1 MRRRRIALISSLV
14 LFGFLS
20 LAAAAGL
27 VIHRLLSSPLFAY
40 RPPPT
45 PPQLKQARVVLGD
58 SFLSRSQFVE
68 TGKGLLEE
76 ALKGP
81 GIGSINDIAIREL
94 DPHRGLDIV
103 IAGREGAMV
112 VDRNGAKRS
121 QIKYDFETAEIR
133 LGPFRITKTYNM
145 IGDIQIVDIDGDG
158 GCQYL
163 ARGGFEGAALFDY
176 QGRRVWSYRKND
188 KDRGSREN
196 VTVGDLNGD
205 GMAEFIVSSNGIE
218 AFDKYGTR
226 LWQRPAEYGPSQ
238 IEVVDIDG
246 TGKKKI
252 VSIGSKLEIRDES
265 GNEIKSIDTP
275 SGYVGKFSLCTMPN
289 TKIPT
294 ILALNDG
301 YLWLIGFDGNAVAKF
316 DAPLSEFPDVV
327 EKTPYGQFGTITY
340 RAKGV
345 WVKLGKDQ
353 QEHLAVINQFA
364 ALDRSV
370 LYIYTPSGTLAYQ
383 EVLPE
388 ECASIAAL
396 PPENDRDSQEFL
408 VGGSRTVWRYR
419 AK

>member
-1 MRRRRIALISSLV
+1 M
-14 LFGFLS
+14 
-20 LAAAAGL
+20 
-27 VIHRLLSSPLFAY
+27 
-40 RPPPT
+40 
-45 PPQLKQARVVLGD
+45 
-58 SFLSRSQFVE
+58 
-68 TGKGLLEE
+68 EE

-81 GIGSINDIAIREL
+81 GIGSISDIAIREL

-121 QIKYDFETAEIR
+121 QIRYDFETGEIR
-133 LGPFRITKTYNM
+133 LGPFRIRKTYNA

-163 ARGGFEGAALFDY
+163 ARGGFEGAALFDH

-218 AFDKYGTR
+218 AFDRYGKQ
-226 LWQRPAEYGPSQ
+226 LWQRAAEYGPSQ

-265 GNEIKSIDTP
+265 GNEIKSVDSP
-275 SGYVGKFSLCTMPN
+275 AGYVGKFSLCVMPN
-289 TKIPT
+289 TKTPNI
-294 ILALNDG
+294 IAVNNG
-301 YLWLIGFDGNAVAKF
+301 YLWLIDFDGNAVAKF
-316 DAPLSEFPDVV
+316 NAPLSEFPDVV
-327 EKTPYGQFGTITY
+327 EKTPYGESGTITY
-340 RAKGV
+340 KAKSV
-345 WVKLGKDQ
+345 WVRLAKDQ
-353 QEHLAVINQFA
+353 PAYLAVINEFA
-364 ALDRSV
+364 AVDRSV
-370 LYIYTPSGTLAYQ
+370 LYVYSSSGKLAYQ

-388 ECASIAAL
+388 ECSSIATL
-396 PPENDRDSQEFL
+396 PPENGIGTQDFL
-408 VGGSRTVWRYR
+408 VGGSRTVWRYKR
-419 AK
+419 K

>member
-1 MRRRRIALISSLV
+1 MRRRKIALISSLV
-14 LFGFLS
+14 LLAFLA
-20 LAAAAGL
+20 LAAVGL
-27 VIHRLLSSPLFAY
+27 FVYWSLSNPLFAY
-40 RPPPT
+40 RPAQT
-45 PPQLKQARVVLGD
+45 PPQLKQARVVLGS
-58 SFLSRSQFVE
+58 SFLSRSEFIR
-68 TGKGLLEE
+68 TGKGLLGEI
-76 ALKGP
+76 LKVP
-81 GIGSINDIAIREL
+81 GLGSINDIAIRERDL
-94 DPHRGLDIV
+94 HHGLDIV

-121 QIKYDFETAEIR
+121 QIKYDFETGEIR
-133 LGPFRITKTYNM
+133 LGPFRKTKTYNM
-145 IGDIQIVDIDGDG
+145 LGDIQIVNIDGDG
-158 GCQYL
+158 RCQYL
-163 ARGGFEGAALFDY
+163 ARGGFDGAALFDD

-188 KDRGSREN
+188 KNGGSREN

-238 IEVVDIDG
+238 IEIVDIDG

-301 YLWLIGFDGNAVAKF
+301 YLWLIGFDGSSVAKF

-327 EKTPYGQFGTITY
+327 EKTPYGKFGTITY
-340 RAKGV
+340 RAKGA

-353 QEHLAVINQFA
+353 QEYLAVINQFA

-370 LYIYTPSGTLAYQ
+370 LYIYTPSGRLAYQ

-388 ECASIAAL
+388 ECSSIAAL
-396 PPENDRDSQEFL
+396 PPENDSDSQEFL